1 MVPNE
6 QNGVVEGDP
15 KTQGLGWGDCAER
28 QNA

>member
-6 QNGVVEGDP
+6 QNGVMEGGP
-15 KTQGLGWGDCAER
+15 KIQGLGWGDCAER